1 MLVRM
6 RRVDVVAP
14 RSSAHQVLRSIHRAG
29 VLHLTGF
36 EPLPGSSPTTFR
48 TELAG
53 SGGGPAHSSTPY
65 DGAAER
71 IAELAGLLVLPEAPS
86 SLVEGIW
93 DLDDAGLVERVASLE
108 PVGRRASELVAARVR
123 LRGDVTRLAGYRR
136 LVDGLR
142 GAVGHLPSI
151 RGYGSTG
158 IVVHA
163 RYRAVIELVREEL
176 EVVTAGRCEVIA
188 ADFGADRVAAV
199 LLYPIRLAA
208 EVRSLLGGRDL
219 EEVTL
224 PESLVGVP
232 FDELGPRLAAE
243 EAAARERSIA
253 ADGEIADLAVEHGP
267 LVAALQLVLGD
278 RIAEVRAL
286 AAAGRSDHLVV
297 ISGWLPAARIDSL
310 RSVLAA
316 EVGPDVLVMERP
328 DDPIARGAPVLLEN
342 RGAVRAFEPLASFV
356 SLPRYGTLDPTPA
369 MALAFPVFVGL
380 MVGDAAYGLIL
391 LAILVL
397 ARRRWRSSPA
407 MAILWPV
414 GVLAAAS
421 TIFFGILFGEW
432 LGTTGRVLFGIEP
445 LWFDR
450 AEGALPLLVLAI
462 SIGFGQIV
470 LGLILGIAN
479 ATALRERREAIG
491 RTALLASLV
500 AIALALAF
508 VAGYVPAVVGQIA
521 VGILI
526 VAVLVLAATLGL
538 AGPLEVMGAVG
549 NVLSYARL
557 MAIGL
562 ASVMLAL
569 VANRLGGLFENVL
582 VGIAIA
588 ALFHALNFTLGYF
601 DASVQGLRLQYVEFF
616 SKFVEPGG
624 VKYEPFVS
632 VLRERDRGLGLR
644 STGGA

>member
-1 MLVRM
+1 MLVSM
-6 RRVDVVAP
+6 RRIDVVAP
-14 RSSAHQVLRSIHRAG
+14 RSSARLVLRSIHRAG
-29 VLHLTGF
+29 ILHLTGF
-36 EPLPGSSPTTFR
+36 EPLPGTSPTTFR
-48 TELAG
+48 MEPAG
-53 SGGGPAHSSTPY
+53 SGDGPAHGATPY
-65 DGAAER
+65 DSAAER
-71 IAELAGLLVLPEAPS
+71 IAELAGLLVLPEAPPL
-86 SLVEGIW
+86 LVSGLW
-93 DLDDAGLVERVASLE
+93 DLDDVEILSRVAAIE
-108 PVGRRASELVAARVR
+108 PVRRRATELVAERVR
-123 LRGDVTRLAGYRR
+123 RQGDVTRLAGYGR

-163 RYRAVIELVREEL
+163 RYRAVIALIREEL
-176 EVVTAGRCEVIA
+176 ETITAGRCEVIA
-188 ADFGADRVAAV
+188 ADYGADRIAAV

-219 EEVTL
+219 EEVSL
-224 PESLVGVP
+224 PETLVGVP

-243 EAAARERSIA
+243 EALARARGAAAEDGIA
-253 ADGEIADLAVEHGP
+253 TLAAEHGP

-278 RIAEVRAL
+278 RIAEARAL
-286 AAAGRSDHLVV
+286 AAAGGSDHLVV
-297 ISGWLPAARIDSL
+297 IGGWLPASRIDSL
-310 RSVLAA
+310 RSALAT

-328 DDPIARGAPVLLEN
+328 DDPMAPNAPVMLEN
-342 RGAVRAFEPLASFV
+342 RGVVRAFEPLASFV

-369 MALAFPVFVGL
+369 VALAFPVFVGL
-380 MVGDAAYGLIL
+380 MVGDAVYGLIL
-391 LAILVL
+391 LAILLL
-397 ARRRWRSSPA
+397 ARRRWRASPV
-407 MAILWPV
+407 MAVLWPV
-414 GVLAAAS
+414 GGLAAVA
-421 TIFFGILFGEW
+421 TIFFGILYGEY
-432 LGTTGRVLFGIEP
+432 LGTTGRVLLGVQP
-445 LWFDR
+445 LWLDR

-462 SIGFGQIV
+462 AIGFGQIV
-470 LGLILGIAN
+470 LGLLLGIAN
-479 ATALRERREAIG
+479 ATALRDRREAIG

-500 AIALALAF
+500 AIAMAF
-508 VAGYVPAVVGQIA
+508 GYAAGYVPAVVGQVA
-521 VGILI
+521 VAVLI

-538 AGPLEVMGAVG
+538 AGPLEVMGVVG

-582 VGIAIA
+582 IGIAIA

-624 VKYEPFVS
+624 VRYEPFVS